1 MPFGLSDDMQDQLD
15 HGDNVDRTLDDPL
28 AGSMFLYQDEDDEDE
43 VVDANMAR
51 RDIQM
56 QQAENMMATAG
67 ASDSLTV
74 PLQVDV
80 EVQDGDSLSSSAW
93 KALLAQKKEAILNQR
108 DMEAAKKIEQ
118 ARKASHK
125 FANRAEVID
134 ATFLNETFRAADQK
148 DQCLID
154 TNDPV
159 RGSDVIPPK
168 LQQKLWNL
176 PPTNTDQR
184 PGQLSLCYGMP
195 VMIKYNEATECGV
208 TNGSEG
214 IVVGWKAKEIAT
226 NKQALDVL
234 FVKLTFPPVPLQL
247 DGLPEKW
254 KDQQD
259 LTETRPFNV
268 IDLNNCKN
276 HQSVYTCLSRGSS
289 AKGTLIIQGFSDQ
302 KVTGGLSG
310 FLRQEFR
317 ELELL
322 DKITELRYYNKLP
335 DKIQAETRRAL
346 IGLFR
351 KWKGENYMPDNTHQA
366 IQWSEEDP
374 LVIEEPEEPVF
385 KIIDKNTGKPQL
397 TEQQKAAKHIQINMT
412 AGFVPAKGTKV
423 LNITSSEPGR
433 RKGAKHHSAAK
444 PVNRFVDA
452 VSKQQ
457 DNQTGGEDHLQG
469 FVWNETLTCAYDS
482 LWTILLGAYKDD
494 VVGWNETVKDENAS
508 LALFTQLIDQTKSEE
523 KTLEQ
528 ARDQLRQYFHSINPV
543 YFPVLATTSG
553 TGIDNLCSEMFV
565 QPQPIMT
572 VNLTCISCDLIYQY
586 HDTGFRVWDC
596 APGFW
601 RGNIH
606 RQGSYKYAP
615 LQSWIPVLLH
625 EMTRQRCPDCNS
637 HLQRHYHYDIFPS
650 FLAFNVF
657 LSLPK
662 LDSEIDIQGKLYRLC
677 GVVYHGDF
685 HFTSRIMTADSKVW
699 HYDGMTRQ
707 GVCKYEGLLENME
720 PSVLRKAYGKTMSM
734 AIYIKK

>member
-1 MPFGLSDDMQDQLD
+1 
-15 HGDNVDRTLDDPL
+15 
-28 AGSMFLYQDEDDEDE
+28 
-43 VVDANMAR
+43 
-51 RDIQM
+51 
-56 QQAENMMATAG
+56 
-67 ASDSLTV
+67 
-74 PLQVDV
+74 
-80 EVQDGDSLSSSAW
+80 
-93 KALLAQKKEAILNQR
+93 
-108 DMEAAKKIEQ
+108 
-118 ARKASHK
+118 
-125 FANRAEVID
+125 
-134 ATFLNETFRAADQK
+134 
-148 DQCLID
+148 
-154 TNDPV
+154 
-159 RGSDVIPPK
+159 
-168 LQQKLWNL
+168 
-176 PPTNTDQR
+176 
-184 PGQLSLCYGMP
+184 
-195 VMIKYNEATECGV
+195 
-208 TNGSEG
+208 
-214 IVVGWKAKEIAT
+214 
-226 NKQALDVL
+226 
-234 FVKLTFPPVPLQL
+234 
-247 DGLPEKW
+247 
-254 KDQQD
+254 
-259 LTETRPFNV
+259 
-268 IDLNNCKN
+268 
-276 HQSVYTCLSRGSS
+276 
-289 AKGTLIIQGFSDQ
+289 
-302 KVTGGLSG
+302 
-310 FLRQEFR
+310 
-317 ELELL
+317 
-322 DKITELRYYNKLP
+322 
-335 DKIQAETRRAL
+335 
-346 IGLFR
+346 
-351 KWKGENYMPDNTHQA
+351 MPDNTHQA

-457 DNQTGGEDHLQG
+457 DNQAGGEDHLQG

-637 HLQRHYHYDIFPS
+637 HLQRHYHYDIFSS

-734 AIYIKK
+734 ALYIKK